1 VALDGHRLSGK
12 PLLVIFI
19 HIVREHEAMDTYEQF
34 LENKQRA
41 DSLQGFEPTWMPDSL
56 FDFQKTLTDWAIR
69 SGRCALFEDCGLGK
83 TIQQLVWAENV
94 VRHTNRPVLLVTPLA
109 VGSQTISEAEK
120 FGIDAERSRDGN
132 ISGSPRI
139 VVTNYEQLKKFD
151 NSLFSGIVCDESS
164 AIKNFKSQRKQEV
177 TEFCRLLKYR
187 LLCTAT
193 AAPNDYHELG
203 TSSDALGYLG
213 YRDMLTMFFKQDTQK
228 DHLGWGRVKYRF
240 RGHAQKPFWRW
251 VCSWARSI
259 RKPSDIGGDDSRFEL
274 PPLNQHEHIV
284 ETKKARDGM
293 LFAMAATNLQEQRA
307 ERRNSIGERC
317 ELAAE
322 IATSHKGASV
332 LWCELNDE
340 GDRLVKEV
348 PDAVQ
353 VKGSMSDEKKE
364 EILTAFTRGEVK
376 RLVTKPKIG
385 CWGLNWQHCNKVIC
399 FPSHSFEQHYQAVRR
414 CWRFGQ
420 ENPVDVHM
428 IVNEGEQGVLK
439 NIQRKTRQSEQMF
452 ESLCEHMSDS
462 LALSRGG
469 MFDETEKR
477 PSWL

>member
-1 VALDGHRLSGK
+1 MS
-12 PLLVIFI
+12 
-19 HIVREHEAMDTYEQF
+19 
-34 LENKQRA
+34 
-41 DSLQGFEPTWMPDSL
+41 GFEPIWLPDSL
-56 FDFQKTLTDWAIR
+56 FDFQLTLTDWAIR
-69 SGRCALFEDCGLGK
+69 AGRCALFEDCGLGK

-109 VGSQTISEAEK
+109 VGSQTIAEAEK
-120 FGIDAERSRDGN
+120 FGIEAVRSRHGKTESGN
-132 ISGSPRI
+132 VIY
-139 VVTNYEQLKKFD
+139 VTNYEQLEKFD
-151 NSLFSGIVCDESS
+151 PSAFGGIVCDESS
-164 AIKNFKSQRKQEV
+164 AIKNFKSQRRAVV
-177 TEFCRLLKYR
+177 TEFSRLLKYR

-213 YRDMLTMFFKQDTQK
+213 YRDMLTTFFKQDTQK

-240 RGHAQKPFWRW
+240 RGHAEQPFWRW

-259 RKPSDIGGDDSRFEL
+259 RKPSDIGGDDTRFEL

-293 LFAMAATNLQEQRA
+293 LFAMAATNLQEQRE

-317 ELAAE
+317 DMAGQIAE
-322 IATSHKGASV
+322 EHDGPSV

-340 GDRLVKEV
+340 GDRLTQEI
-348 PDAVQ
+348 PGAVQ
-353 VKGSMSDEKKE
+353 VKGAMTDEKKE
-364 EILTAFTRGEVK
+364 EILTAFTSGEVK

-385 CWGLNWQHCNKVIC
+385 CWGLNWQHCNKVIA

-420 ENPVDVHM
+420 AHPVDVHM
-428 IVNEGEQGVLK
+428 IVNEGEAGVLK
-439 NIQRKTRQSEQMF
+439 NIQRKTAQCERMF
-452 ESLCEHMSDS
+452 ESLCEHVGDAMALQRGDVFS
-462 LALSRGG
+462 LNEEL
-469 MFDETEKR
+469 
-477 PSWL
+477 PQWL

>member
-1 VALDGHRLSGK
+1 MIDYREFLSHK
-12 PLLVIFI
+12 
-19 HIVREHEAMDTYEQF
+19 
-34 LENKQRA
+34 NRA
-41 DSLQGFEPTWMPDSL
+41 DDQQGFDPLWLPDSL
-56 FDFQKTLTDWAIR
+56 FDFQKTLTEWAIR

-83 TIQQLVWAENV
+83 TIQQLVWGENV

-109 VGSQTISEAEK
+109 VGQQTISEAEK
-120 FGIDAERSRDGN
+120 FGVDAERSRDGK
-132 ISGSPRI
+132 ISGQPRI
-139 VVTNYEQLKKFD
+139 VVTNYEQLPKFD
-151 NSLFSGIVCDESS
+151 STQFSGIICDESS
-164 AIKNFKSQRKQEV
+164 AIKNFKSQRKQDV

-213 YRDMLTMFFKQDTQK
+213 YRDMLTKFFKQDTIK
-228 DHLGWGRVKYRF
+228 DHLGWGRAKYRF
-240 RGHAQKPFWRW
+240 RGHAEHPFWKW

-259 RKPSDIGGDDSRFEL
+259 RKPSDVGGDDSRFEL
-274 PPLNQHEHIV
+274 PPLRQHEHVV

-293 LFAMAATNLQEQRA
+293 LFAMAATNLQEQRE

-317 ELAAE
+317 EMAAQTAAE
-322 IATSHKGASV
+322 HDGPCV

-340 GDRLVKEV
+340 GDRLVRDV

-353 VKGSMSDEKKE
+353 VKGSMPDEKKE
-364 EILTAFTRGEVK
+364 DILTAFTRGEVK

-420 ENPVDVHM
+420 QNPVDVHM

-439 NIQRKTRQSEQMF
+439 NIQRKAEQTERMF
-452 ESLCEHMSDS
+452 ESLCEHVSDS
-462 LALSRGG
+462 LALSRGDV
-469 MFDETEKR
+469 FPEQEVV